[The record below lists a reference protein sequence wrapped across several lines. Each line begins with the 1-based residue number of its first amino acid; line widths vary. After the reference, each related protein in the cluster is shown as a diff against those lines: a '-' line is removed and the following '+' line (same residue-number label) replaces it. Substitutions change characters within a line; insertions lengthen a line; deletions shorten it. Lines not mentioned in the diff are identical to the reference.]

1 MPCYSQR
8 IIDAAVDSHFVER
21 EALGVV
27 NPSELMWDVL
37 LRTAQIFCC
46 DAVFREM
53 TKVSEEG
60 DFFAVPQDC
69 ELLKSIEGLLMLDE
83 PFMRRVSP
91 EFQDDPIRYIS
102 MGWSTGGEM
111 NTFRENDIHTLIN
124 YLPVAA
130 QRFCYREYESERPE
144 QEDDESNYDPEDG
157 IAALA
162 GPQSESTE
170 PAFESEGEF
179 DDMPPLLEDDEDDE
193 EFVPP
198 TPQFGPFCNDSGVPG
213 ESLLVPII
221 NNLMFHPT
229 TIQV

>member
-1 MPCYSQR
+1 MPFYSQR
-8 IIDAAVDSHFVER
+8 IINAAVDSHFVER

-37 LRTAQIFCC
+37 LRTAQIFCG
-46 DAVFREM
+46 DNVYHEM
-53 TKVSEEG
+53 TKVLEEG
-60 DFFAVPQDC
+60 DFFAVPENC
-69 ELLKSIEGLLMLDE
+69 ELLKSIEGHLVLDVS
-83 PFMRRVSP
+83 FMQRVSP

-111 NTFRENDIHTLIN
+111 NTFREDDIHTLIN
-124 YLPVAA
+124 FLPVAA
-130 QRFCYREYESERPE
+130 QRFCYREYEAQRPE
-144 QEDDESNYDPEDG
+144 QDDNEG

-170 PAFESEGEF
+170 PAFESEDEF
-179 DDMPPLLEDDEDDE
+179 DDMPPLLEYDSEDDDEDDE

-198 TPQFGPFCNDSGVPG
+198 APRSISQFWNGFLPERTYHWASSEEN
-213 ESLLVPII
+213 EMII
-221 NNLMFHPT
+221 HPT